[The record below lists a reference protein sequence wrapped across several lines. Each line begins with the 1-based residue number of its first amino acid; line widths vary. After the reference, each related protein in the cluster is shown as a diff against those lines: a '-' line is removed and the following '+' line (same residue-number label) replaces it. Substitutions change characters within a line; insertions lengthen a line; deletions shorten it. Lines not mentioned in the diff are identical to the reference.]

1 MEKAYHSHWN
11 WTEKAAVALI
21 LLSLSAALYFLVY
34 SILGDG
40 WAIGRYFLIHFAFL
54 PIHALVLGIILEE
67 VLNWRERR
75 SRQRKLNFFMGI
87 FFRQMGVDLYVRMVE
102 LVENRDELEK
112 LTMVQPHWSARQF
125 RAARQAL
132 RSFPLG
138 MLSDAQ
144 SLESL
149 FDLLEKR
156 EQEILELTRNPSLW
170 EYERLY
176 RVLVALFHLI
186 EERRFLG
193 DLSALRP
200 QALEHLARDVG
211 KALLFLLRLWLAYL
225 EFLKGEHPVLFK
237 HQMGVHNTVQPLVM
251 EEELD

>member
-1 MEKAYHSHWN
+1 MEKAYHSHWS
-11 WTEKAAVALI
+11 WLEKISVALM
-21 LLSLSAALYFLVY
+21 LLALSALLYYLVY
-34 SILGDG
+34 LILGDSRV
-40 WAIGRYFLIHFAFL
+40 IGSYFLIHFAFL

-87 FFRQMGVDLYVRMVE
+87 FFRQMGVDLYVHMVE
-102 LVENRDELEK
+102 LVENRDQLEE
-112 LTMVQPHWSARQF
+112 LTMVQPHWTPRRF

-132 RSFPLG
+132 RAFPLRVR
-138 MLSDAQ
+138 SDVQ
-144 SLESL
+144 TLKLL
-149 FDLLEKR
+149 FELLEQR

-176 RVLVALFHLI
+176 RVLVALFHLV

-193 DLSALRP
+193 QLDSIP
-200 QALEHLARDVG
+200 PPALEHLARDVG

-225 EFLKGEHPVLFK
+225 EFLKSEHPVLFK

>member
-1 MEKAYHSHWN
+1 MEKAYQSHWS
-11 WTEKAAVALI
+11 WPEKAAVALG
-21 LLSLSAALYFLVY
+21 LLGLSALFYYLVY
-34 SILGDG
+34 LILGDSQV
-40 WAIGRYFLIHFAFL
+40 ISRYFLIHFAFL

-87 FFRQMGVDLYVRMVE
+87 FFRQMGVDLYVQMVE
-102 LVENRDELEK
+102 LVENRDELESIS
-112 LTMVQPHWSARQF
+112 MVQPHWSARQF

-132 RSFPLG
+132 REFPLR
-138 MLSDAQ
+138 LRSDPA
-144 SLESL
+144 SLNSL
-149 FDLLEKR
+149 FDLLEAR
-156 EQEILELTRNPSLW
+156 EQEIMELTRNPSLW

-193 DLSALRP
+193 DITGTRP
-200 QALEHLARDVG
+200 QALEHLAHDVG

-225 EFLKGEHPVLFK
+225 EFLKAEHPVLFT

-251 EEELD
+251 EEDLD